1 MLKNTTKF
9 KKMLKWGIPTVIITA
24 VMFIIYRMLLNN
36 FRFDAVLTVYMA
48 ITTALL
54 VAYLIYNR
62 GFSRR
67 GVTED
72 MLPQDWNE
80 EKKKEF
86 IENAKARFQR
96 SRWILLIISALF
108 LVFVIDAI
116 DIIILPTIK
125 GAFSA

>member
-1 MLKNTTKF
+1 MKNTTKF

-24 VMFIIYRMLLNN
+24 VIFIIYRMLLNN

-86 IENAKARFQR
+86 IESAKARFQR

-116 DIIILPTIK
+116 DIIILPIIK

>member
-86 IENAKARFQR
+86 IESAKARFQR

-116 DIIILPTIK
+116 DIIILPIIK